1 MESNYTVTLEV
12 NSNFIHYDSMPVLIF
27 MNMFTITTDNFK
39 AAAHTV
45 LPIANLIA
53 YTHTSHG

>member
-1 MESNYTVTLEV
+1 MESNYTVMPEV
-12 NSNFIHYDSMPVLIF
+12 NENFIHYDTMPVLIF

-39 AAAHTV
+39 AAAHPV

>member
-1 MESNYTVTLEV
+1 MELEV
-12 NSNFIHYDSMPVLIF
+12 NNNFIHYDTMPVLIF

-39 AAAHTV
+39 AAAHPV